1 MASSERIDAWWA
13 RLRSLRTVGL
23 DTNVIIYKIQGVG
36 RYRQLVE
43 PLFRLITEGRLTA
56 IISRIVEME
65 ALVKPLHD
73 NDAAAVD
80 VLTLFMNRTP
90 NLKVRDV
97 DRGVARRAADI
108 RARTGLRAPDAI
120 IAATAVE
127 ERCEA
132 LIGNDAELASRMFGL
147 PYLYLGHYLG

>member
-1 MASSERIDAWWA
+1 
-13 RLRSLRTVGL
+13 
-23 DTNVIIYKIQGVG
+23 
-36 RYRQLVE
+36 
-43 PLFRLITEGRLTA
+43 
-56 IISRIVEME
+56 ME